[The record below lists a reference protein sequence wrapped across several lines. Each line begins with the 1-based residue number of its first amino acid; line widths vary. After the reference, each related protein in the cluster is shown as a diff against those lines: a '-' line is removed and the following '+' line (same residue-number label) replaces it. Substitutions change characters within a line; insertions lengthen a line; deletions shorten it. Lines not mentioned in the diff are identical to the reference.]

1 MQKPTL
7 NVCNVLQTELL
18 LTWKACDSGQYKN
31 AQVKSCLFKTYM
43 SVVIM
48 MSSR

>member
-18 LTWKACDSGQYKN
+18 LTWKACDRGQYKN

-48 MSSR
+48 MSPR